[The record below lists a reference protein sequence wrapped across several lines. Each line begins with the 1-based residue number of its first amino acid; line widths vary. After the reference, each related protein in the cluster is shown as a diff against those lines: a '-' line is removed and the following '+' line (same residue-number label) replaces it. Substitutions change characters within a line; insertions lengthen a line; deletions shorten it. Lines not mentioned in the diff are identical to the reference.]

1 MKKLRFSSRPWAKVR
16 RQGPPGSA
24 QAQTCCYFR
33 RFIKLQYTQ
42 SHTSSSEFIFKSL
55 PGDTVVKLLG
65 KKKKSNLFMSSG
77 IFGRSIVLSALFS
90 DIFLSCLF
98 NSISLYFTFTL
109 SIPVIVQ
116 LPINCKHATILAYH
130 DALSLH

>member
-1 MKKLRFSSRPWAKVR
+1 MKKLRFSSCPWAKVR

-24 QAQTCCYFR
+24 RAQICCYFR

-55 PGDTVVKLLG
+55 PGDTVVQLLG
-65 KKKKSNLFMSSG
+65 KKKSNLFMSSG
-77 IFGRSIVLSALFS
+77 IFDRSIVLSTLFS
-90 DIFLSCLF
+90 DIFLSYLF

-116 LPINCKHATILAYH
+116 LPINCKHSTVLAYH